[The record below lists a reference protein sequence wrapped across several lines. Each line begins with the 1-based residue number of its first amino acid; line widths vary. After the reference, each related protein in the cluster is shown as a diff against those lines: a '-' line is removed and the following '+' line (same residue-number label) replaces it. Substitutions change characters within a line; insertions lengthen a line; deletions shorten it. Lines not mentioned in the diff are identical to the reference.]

1 MTSPEKCRA
10 VLGAIP
16 CKLDA
21 KTINSVS
28 SWSSLAQDEATK
40 KLIITRQLR
49 ILTSLF

>member
-40 KLIITRQLR
+40 N
-49 ILTSLF
+49 